1 MSASDTNTDRKQQP
15 AEGREAGTADAYL
28 FGPVVVKIRQQEGV
42 WRLTPH
48 GQALGEAMAKARH
61 CLMGKAAIEIGVGT
75 GVHSI
80 AALKLGVRTIDVTDI
95 DPAALESAAENAALN
110 GVAYPNAWI
119 RDWLNFAPEEP
130 YDVVL
135 CNPPFCMAGTADR
148 RFFIKELIR
157 QSPRFLRAGGH
168 LLFVQSS
175 MANFALTERELEQA
189 AFYFTR
195 VHEARSI
202 FRDYYSD
209 EPQFI
214 EESRQI
220 ENGFDEIE
228 GTYIE
233 TLRVYL
239 CTKP

>member
-1 MSASDTNTDRKQQP
+1 MSASETNTDRKQQP
-15 AEGREAGTADAYL
+15 AEGREAGTAEAYL
-28 FGPVVVKIRQQEGV
+28 FGPVVVRIRQQESV

-48 GQALGEAMAKARH
+48 GQALGDGMAKARH
-61 CLMGKAAIEIGVGT
+61 CLLGKTVIEIGVGS
-75 GVHSI
+75 GVHAV
-80 AALKLGVRTIDVTDI
+80 AALKLGVRTMDVTDI
-95 DPAALESAAENAALN
+95 DPAALELAAENAARN
-110 GVAYPNAWI
+110 GVAFRYAWI
-119 RDWLNFAPEEP
+119 RDWMNFAPEEP

-135 CNPPFCMAGTADR
+135 CNPPFCKAGTADR
-148 RFFIKELIR
+148 RSFIKELVR

-175 MANFALTERELEQA
+175 MANFALTEWELEQA
-189 AFYFTR
+189 GFYFSP
-195 VHEARSI
+195 VHEARGI
-202 FRDYYSD
+202 FRDYYFD

-220 ENGFDEIE
+220 ENGFDETE